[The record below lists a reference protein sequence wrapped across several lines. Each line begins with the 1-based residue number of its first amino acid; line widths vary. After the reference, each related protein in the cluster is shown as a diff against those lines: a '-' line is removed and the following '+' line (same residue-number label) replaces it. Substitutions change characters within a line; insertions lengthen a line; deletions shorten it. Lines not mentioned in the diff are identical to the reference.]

1 MSRTLIERLESN
13 DPAERRNAC
22 LAAPREDRPAE
33 LLEALSAALG
43 DPVKVVG
50 RAASDALVQI
60 VTAAGGTPE
69 ARDPVEHA
77 LHDALQSR
85 NPARRWRAAFTVARI
100 EPPSPRLLPAL
111 VDGLAST
118 DSDVRWASAK
128 VIVETGRHHA
138 EVLPI
143 LVGLVRSGESATLRR
158 MATFALRELAPDR
171 SEAAGVLLEATRDAD
186 LQVKRAA
193 LTAMASLHEP
203 PREVT
208 IALIDT
214 LRADEDGPARR
225 LAALALGEIG
235 AHSPATVPED
245 ACTTLE
251 RTREETPADPDL
263 QRAIDKA
270 LTRLRAG
277 RPTV

>member
-1 MSRTLIERLESN
+1 MSRGLLERLESN
-13 DPAERRNAC
+13 DPAERRGAC
-22 LAAPREDRPAE
+22 LAAPTEPGHTEILD
-33 LLEALSAALG
+33 ALSATLG

-50 RAASDALVQI
+50 RAASDALVRI
-60 VTAAGGTPE
+60 AAEAGQEPE
-69 ARDPVEHA
+69 ARGQVEEA
-77 LHDALQSR
+77 LHRALQSR

-100 EPPSPRLLPAL
+100 EAPSPRLLPAL

-138 EVLPI
+138 EVLPV
-143 LVGLVRSGESATLRR
+143 LVGLVRSGESPTLRR

-171 SEAAGVLLEATRDAD
+171 REAASVLLDATRDDD
-186 LQVKRAA
+186 LQVRRAA
-193 LTAMASLHEP
+193 LTAMASLQEP

-208 IALIDT
+208 TALLDT
-214 LRADEDGPARR
+214 LRTDDDGPARR

-235 AHSPATVPED
+235 AHHPTTVPD
-245 ACTTLE
+245 DTRSTLE
-251 RTREETPADPDL
+251 RTREETRADPDL
-263 QRAIDKA
+263 QKAIDKA

-277 RPTV
+277 RPPA